1 MTARYFTG
9 TDGAL
14 LVNGAAIAKITSWS
28 LTASVETVE
37 TTVIDSPAR
46 TYVFGRQQ
54 WAGSCVALYYEDSVG
69 DLDTQPLLE
78 NTIRTS
84 LLSHTATH
92 TIELQLTS
100 SRVFEATV
108 LISSASIQTT
118 KDTAVEVSVEFIV
131 TGLPLDA
138 TMGAI

>member
-14 LVNGAAIAKITSWS
+14 LVNGSPIAKITSWS

-37 TTVIDSPAR
+37 TTVIDAPAR

-54 WAGSCVALYYEDSVG
+54 WAGSCVALYYEDVVG
-69 DLDTQPLLE
+69 DLDTQPLLA

-84 LLSHTATH
+84 LLSSTTTH
-92 TIELQLTS
+92 TIELQLTT

-108 LISSASIQTT
+108 LINSASIQTT
-118 KDTAVEVSVEFIV
+118 ADSSVQASIEFIV
-131 TGLPLDA
+131 TGLPIDA
-138 TMGAI
+138 TMGAV